1 MDCGTATPSHNS
13 GNRFK
18 RVPDAPALRSILNY
32 VALIC
37 SLCEWLIVVF
47 RLYSYEAHESWAH
60 THKTGEQRVGC
71 STRRDDKACNR
82 PLNLIFGRGGDRREE
97 RRGGEQD

>member
-18 RVPDAPALRSILNY
+18 GVPDALALRSILNY

-47 RLYSYEAHESWAH
+47 RLYSYEAHGSWAH
-60 THKTGEQRVGC
+60 TQNRRAESRV
-71 STRRDDKACNR
+71 
-82 PLNLIFGRGGDRREE
+82 
-97 RRGGEQD
+97 QY